1 MDACL
6 FPRNSAGRLNAWLCL
21 CVQEAEEKAEREAE
35 KEKAEKEKGEK
46 FASGKPKKGRVATED
61 DLFAEVDKDDEKE
74 DEKKDDDKKVTPR
87 CFSAPQHLVLL
98 GLACARIR
106 TALLCLGM
114 SSQRPDLSS

>member
-1 MDACL
+1 M
-6 FPRNSAGRLNAWLCL
+6 
-21 CVQEAEEKAEREAE
+21 QEAEEKAEREAE

-87 CFSAPQHLVLL
+87 CFSAPQHPVLL
-98 GLACARIR
+98 GLSVRENSDR
-106 TALLCLGM
+106 SALSRQHLLVNIE
-114 SSQRPDLSS
+114 SAA